1 VTPWWQLGEAVG
13 DLPRLLLQAISFP
26 ERRRRVAAE
35 EGEGEDPEPDPG
47 EEGGPGTA
55 VIIGGTSLA
64 DEIVLETIR
73 QAGGRGARV
82 AVVPG
87 VTLDCTRSGERYARS
102 FRRFGVTDVE
112 ILDLVTRERAAREE
126 LIRSLAAADLVFLGG
141 GREALLLDI
150 LRTPPVQRALSQVY
164 RRGGVVAG
172 IGAGAAVL
180 GAAVAVSRDREGVTW
195 EEGLNLLP
203 LALLDRERVQSG
215 QAGSAFYALAAA
227 RKGRSPVAAV
237 GVDDGT
243 ALIVERGRRA
253 YVVGSGAAIVALPCE
268 GNGTPPR
275 LMLHVLPAGY
285 AYDLAQGRRLAAP
298 GDERLRTAR

>member
-1 VTPWWQLGEAVG
+1 MTPWWQLGEAVG
-13 DLPRLLLQAISFP
+13 DLPRLLLQAILFP
-26 ERRRRVAAE
+26 ERRRRSAAEAE
-35 EGEGEDPEPDPG
+35 EGPG
-47 EEGGPGTA
+47 EEASEGGDGGPGTA
-55 VIIGGTSLA
+55 VIIGGTSLT

-82 AVVPG
+82 AVVPS
-87 VTLDCTRSGERYARS
+87 VSLDCTRSGERYARS
-102 FRRFGVTDVE
+102 FRRFGVTNVE
-112 ILDLVTRERAAREE
+112 ILDLVTRERAASEE
-126 LIRSLAAADLVFLGG
+126 LVRSLAAADLVFLGG
-141 GREALLLDI
+141 GRETLLLRI
-150 LRTPPVQRALSQVY
+150 LRTPPVQRALLQVY

-180 GAAVAVSRDREGVTW
+180 GAAVAVSRDEEGVTW

-203 LALLDRERVQSG
+203 LALLDRERVQFG
-215 QAGSAFYALAAA
+215 QAGSAFYALAAS

-243 ALIVERGRRA
+243 ALIVERGRQA

-268 GNGTPPR
+268 GNGSPPR

-285 AYDLAQGRRLAAP
+285 AYDLVQGRRLAAP
-298 GDERLRTAR
+298 GEEQLRAAR